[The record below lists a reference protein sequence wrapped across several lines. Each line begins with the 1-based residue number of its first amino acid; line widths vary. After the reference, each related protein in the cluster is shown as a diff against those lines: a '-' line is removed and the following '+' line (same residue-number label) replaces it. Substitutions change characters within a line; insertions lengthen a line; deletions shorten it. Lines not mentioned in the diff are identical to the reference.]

1 MTGVVMEAAKHLLT
15 LCSEIGDLASDVRH
29 SSSSC
34 AMFAPCCSLACLLAC
49 YGLLFR
55 GNYFEDTLGYSSQ
68 KTFSASLSRSK
79 QLALADHH
87 CGRCDL

>member
-34 AMFAPCCSLACLLAC
+34 AMFVPCGSLAF

-55 GNYFEDTLGYSSQ
+55 GNYCEGTLMTGVSPAAKKPSPLRFRDQ
-68 KTFSASLSRSK
+68 SN
-79 QLALADHH
+79 
-87 CGRCDL
+87 

>member
-34 AMFAPCCSLACLLAC
+34 AMFAPCCSLA
-49 YGLLFR
+49 
-55 GNYFEDTLGYSSQ
+55 TGYSLGA
-68 KTFSASLSRSK
+68 TIVRVF
-79 QLALADHH
+79 
-87 CGRCDL
+87 

>member
-34 AMFAPCCSLACLLAC
+34 AMFVPCCSLEKPGFDGEAGSA
-49 YGLLFR
+49 R
-55 GNYFEDTLGYSSQ
+55 GRKF
-68 KTFSASLSRSK
+68 
-79 QLALADHH
+79 
-87 CGRCDL
+87 CGE